1 MRNILTQRIRTF
13 ILISIKREG
22 GCGKWEKIA
31 MNAACC
37 MPHVNSDRA
46 RARNLRTGVS
56 TATHDARHRPA
67 PPSSSTHGRSG
78 GLNRELQP
86 QAARQKFKSIPKE
99 NHI

>member
-1 MRNILTQRIRTF
+1 MRADAVRGRRMHYMLHAV
-13 ILISIKREG
+13 S
-22 GCGKWEKIA
+22 
-31 MNAACC
+31 
-37 MPHVNSDRA
+37 SDRLGA
-46 RARNLRTGVS
+46 TRKQKGKQKGKPKRTGVS

>member
-1 MRNILTQRIRTF
+1 MGIIRF
-13 ILISIKREG
+13 QSKFMVLKPIKREG